1 MKTKTNVNMKN
12 KNSINQLAIAF
23 ASLLLCTVFYSCI
36 DEEKRSKREREY
48 IERKELIYK
57 TEHCRF
63 YCLER
68 NGLEQCKVV
77 ICECDSGYNADVSVS
92 W

>member
-1 MKTKTNVNMKN
+1 MKTKI
-12 KNSINQLAIAF
+12 SINRLAFSF
-23 ASLLLCTVFYSCI
+23 ASVLFCAVFSSCI

-57 TEHCRF
+57 TEHCRY

-77 ICECDSGYNADVSVS
+77 ICECDSGYSADVSVS